1 MIRAGLCRRPLANR
15 FQAYRLAR
23 GKWSRYWALTVVL
36 LAFALQ
42 FYRLDARTLH
52 GDELGSVA
60 EAAQLGRN
68 ANSMPYFALL
78 ALWLNGGRGEFWLR
92 SLSAMASV
100 GAVAVTYPWTRTVSG
115 PRTALLTTLLLATS
129 PFLLV
134 YGQQVRFYG
143 LALLASGLCTLAFI
157 IWRRRSSPRAAV
169 AWAVS
174 GLLALAALL
183 LNGLLLVGQF
193 FASFLLTPR
202 IGSRAK
208 ALLTGAVVVLGGAA
222 IALPA
227 VRELSFNAIALY
239 TNAESRYIVSR
250 GLSLSQFAKIP
261 FTFFFFTFGE
271 SVYPLTYGFVLPGAI
286 LVGVSLVLGLW
297 KMRRNTAAFAFVVMT
312 GLSALVLLYLVFDP
326 LSPPTLQGAAPRY
339 LIFLLPLFYLV
350 LAAGTQGRLSSFLII
365 PLLLVNAGGLASYW
379 FGDWSYSDDL
389 INWRSVSQWMSKYV
403 TPHTLVLVDGR
414 SQEQASH
421 YFPDSWNIENDWQ
434 YRSTEIVPP
443 SGEFARLIVVTYDFR
458 KDMRTSASE
467 LLRRIETG
475 YNRVA
480 AWSKYPLFIYVY
492 DRKPPD
498 APGYSFEPSTGS
510 VTIPVEIYGLE
521 FQDVLLPVETV
532 IDGQPVQFRGA
543 FALPGPREEQ
553 AEAITLQRPVSTGH
567 IILLSN
573 MTDPATA
580 GIGEQVATLK
590 VTARDGTVQ
599 ILPIRFG
606 YETSAWN
613 GDCQP
618 GACVTAYR
626 WLKRFALLGSERYQ
640 ESWEEFAASIFSS
653 DLRLNP
659 GVIVRS
665 LELERVGS
673 PGTFYVWGIVLAQ

>member
-1 MIRAGLCRRPLANR
+1 MARVHLYG
-15 FQAYRLAR
+15 LAR
-23 GKWSRYWALTVVL
+23 PPASRSWLLAIVL
-36 LAFALQ
+36 LGFAFQSYGLGV
-42 FYRLDARTLH
+42 RTFH
-52 GDELGSVA
+52 GDELTSLG
-60 EAAQLGRN
+60 EARNLGQN
-68 ANSMPYFALL
+68 
-78 ALWLNGGRGEFWLR
+78 LNGILFFAILRGWMALGSGEFWLR
-92 SLSAMASV
+92 VPSALL
-100 GAVAVTYPWTRTVSG
+100 AVASTPVVFRLVRALTN
-115 PRTALLTTLLLATS
+115 RTAGIVAAVLIATA
-129 PFLLV
+129 PFAV
-134 YGQQVRFYG
+134 EYGQLVRFYSLFLFSSSLSYLLFILYVQRPSRVG
-143 LALLASGLCTLAFI
+143 LVLLACADAMVLASHFF
-157 IWRRRSSPRAAV
+157 
-169 AWAVS
+169 
-174 GLLALAALL
+174 GLLVIASQALAAFIPTQRLTIRIKLILL
-183 LNGLLLVGQF
+183 GITAAATGIMI
-193 FASFLLTPR
+193 AS
-202 IGSRAK
+202 
-208 ALLTGAVVVLGGAA
+208 
-222 IALPA
+222 LPLRQI
-227 VRELSFNAIALY
+227 VY
-239 TNAESRYIVSR
+239 GWVSR
-250 GLSLSQFAKIP
+250 LTNPYGDPSYSVARGFSLTNYAKIP
-261 FTFFFFTFGE
+261 LTFFFFGFGE
-271 SVYPLTYGFVLPGAI
+271 GVYPLLLLLVLPGLI
-286 LVGVSLVLGLW
+286 VLVS
-297 KMRRNTAAFAFVVMT
+297 AFAI
-312 GLSALVLLYLVFDP
+312 GLVAIGRHYKASLSLIASLLVFPSLLYLVFDP

-389 INWRSVSQWMSKYV
+389 INWRSVSQWMSNYV
-403 TPHTLVLVDGR
+403 TPHTLVLMDGR
-414 SQEQASH
+414 SQEQASY

-434 YRSTEIVPP
+434 YRSTEIVP
-443 SGEFARLIVVTYDFR
+443 SAGEFARLIVVTYDFR

-467 LLRRIETG
+467 LLARVETG

-532 IDGQPVQFRGA
+532 IGGQPVQYGGA

-553 AEAITLQRPVSTGH
+553 AETITLQRPVSTGH

-573 MTDPATA
+573 LTDAATA

-613 GDCQP
+613 GGCQP

-626 WLKRFALLGSERYQ
+626 WLKRFAVLGSERYQ